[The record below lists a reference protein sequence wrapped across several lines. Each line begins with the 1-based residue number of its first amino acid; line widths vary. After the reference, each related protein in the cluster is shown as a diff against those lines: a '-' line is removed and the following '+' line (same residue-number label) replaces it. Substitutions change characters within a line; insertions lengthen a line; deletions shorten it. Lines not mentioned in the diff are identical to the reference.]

1 MLYRQ
6 PEWRRRTIKKQQKF
20 SLQANRKIRE
30 GDSHPDRDAQFASI
44 NVAVGAPSRGQAVIS
59 VNTKK
64 KAAIK
69 SNALN
74 FTANGTTRFAHQRF
88 DILSFDNKH
97 ILPAIFIA
105 SKTPCT
111 RQKL

>member
-44 NVAVGAPSRGQAVIS
+44 NVAVGAPSRRPSGDLSQ
-59 VNTKK
+59 
-64 KAAIK
+64 
-69 SNALN
+69 
-74 FTANGTTRFAHQRF
+74 HQEKGRHQVECIEF
-88 DILSFDNKH
+88 HGEWNYTIPPKIRHFIFRQQTYPASH
-97 ILPAIFIA
+97 IY
-105 SKTPCT
+105 S
-111 RQKL
+111 Q

>member
-6 PEWRRRTIKKQQKF
+6 PEWRRGTIKEQQKF
-20 SLQANRKIRE
+20 SLQANRKTRE
-30 GDSHPDRDAQFASI
+30 GDSHPDRDAHSSPPSTLQL
-44 NVAVGAPSRGQAVIS
+44 APLAEGQAVIS

-74 FTANGTTRFAHQRF
+74 FTANGTTRFAPPKIRHFIFRQRTYPA
-88 DILSFDNKH
+88 SH
-97 ILPAIFIA
+97 IY
-105 SKTPCT
+105 S
-111 RQKL
+111 Q